1 MNSVLGQFLAK
12 HFDMQL
18 LPLQAFSVRS
28 CDNDFSQKL
37 TIYFGLIVGED

>member
-18 LPLQAFSVRS
+18 LPLQAFSDRS
-28 CDNDFSQKL
+28 CDNVFSQKL
-37 TIYFGLIVGED
+37 TIYCGLIVDED